1 MLYAVIDIGSTTIR
15 MAIYEILDNKL
26 NLIHKRKYTVGLASY
41 VKDNVMEQAGI
52 DKACEILNSFKSFL
66 TSFNIE
72 NVSAFTTAALRNAQ
86 NSKEAVAE
94 IIARTGIDLHII
106 SGDEEA
112 TYDFIAA
119 THELDYHDGFI
130 IDIGGAST
138 ELIRFAD
145 NKIIQKTSLP
155 IGSLALHTKYATD
168 FLPSEEEIAQMI
180 KEVHAIMGPNG
191 IGKSTICKTIMGD
204 PNYIVTSGSIFYNDT
219 DLLKL
224 NVSERARLG
233 IYLLNQSP
241 IEIPGVSNAEMLRL
255 RLNENNPNP
264 ISIFDFN
271 KKMTSICEKLD
282 IPKSF
287 IHRGINEGMSGGE
300 RKKNELLHLW
310 MLEPSLI
317 ILDELDSGLDID
329 SLKTVTNSLNEYL
342 ETHPKASIL
351 LVTHHEPLLTMLNAS
366 HIHIMK
372 DGHIIK
378 SGDLFLAKEIE
389 NQGYKNI

>member
-1 MLYAVIDIGSTTIR
+1 MLTIKNLSVSVGEK
-15 MAIYEILDNKL
+15 EILKDF
-26 NLIHKRKYTVGLASY
+26 NLTI
-41 VKDNVMEQAGI
+41 NE
-52 DKACEILNSFKSFL
+52 
-66 TSFNIE
+66 
-72 NVSAFTTAALRNAQ
+72 
-86 NSKEAVAE
+86 
-94 IIARTGIDLHII
+94 
-106 SGDEEA
+106 
-112 TYDFIAA
+112 
-119 THELDYHDGFI
+119 
-130 IDIGGAST
+130 
-138 ELIRFAD
+138 
-145 NKIIQKTSLP
+145 
-155 IGSLALHTKYATD
+155 
-168 FLPSEEEIAQMI
+168 

-204 PNYIVTSGSIFYNDT
+204 PNYIVTSGSIIYNDT

-255 RLNENNPNP
+255 RLNENNPTP

-351 LVTHHEPLLTMLNAS
+351 LVTHHEPLLNMLNAS
-366 HIHIMK
+366 NIHIMK

-378 SGDLFLAKEIE
+378 SGDLSLAKEIE

>member
-1 MLYAVIDIGSTTIR
+1 MLTIKNLNVSVGEK
-15 MAIYEILDNKL
+15 EILKDF
-26 NLIHKRKYTVGLASY
+26 NLTI
-41 VKDNVMEQAGI
+41 NE
-52 DKACEILNSFKSFL
+52 
-66 TSFNIE
+66 
-72 NVSAFTTAALRNAQ
+72 
-86 NSKEAVAE
+86 
-94 IIARTGIDLHII
+94 
-106 SGDEEA
+106 
-112 TYDFIAA
+112 
-119 THELDYHDGFI
+119 
-130 IDIGGAST
+130 
-138 ELIRFAD
+138 
-145 NKIIQKTSLP
+145 
-155 IGSLALHTKYATD
+155 
-168 FLPSEEEIAQMI
+168 

-204 PNYIVTSGSIFYNDT
+204 PNYIVTGGSINYNDT

-255 RLNENNPNP
+255 RLNENNLTP

-317 ILDELDSGLDID
+317 FLDELDSGLDID

-342 ETHPKASIL
+342 ETHPEASIL

-366 HIHIMK
+366 NIHIMK

-378 SGDLFLAKEIE
+378 SGDLSLAKEIE

>member
-1 MLYAVIDIGSTTIR
+1 MLTIKNLNVSVGEK
-15 MAIYEILDNKL
+15 EILKDF
-26 NLIHKRKYTVGLASY
+26 NLTI
-41 VKDNVMEQAGI
+41 NE
-52 DKACEILNSFKSFL
+52 
-66 TSFNIE
+66 
-72 NVSAFTTAALRNAQ
+72 
-86 NSKEAVAE
+86 
-94 IIARTGIDLHII
+94 
-106 SGDEEA
+106 
-112 TYDFIAA
+112 
-119 THELDYHDGFI
+119 
-130 IDIGGAST
+130 
-138 ELIRFAD
+138 
-145 NKIIQKTSLP
+145 
-155 IGSLALHTKYATD
+155 
-168 FLPSEEEIAQMI
+168 

-204 PNYIVTSGSIFYNDT
+204 PNYIVTSGSIIYNDT

-233 IYLLNQSP
+233 IYLLNQNP

-351 LVTHHEPLLTMLNAS
+351 LVTHHEPLLNMLNAS
-366 HIHIMK
+366 NIHIMK

-378 SGDLFLAKEIE
+378 SGDLSLAKEIE

>member
-1 MLYAVIDIGSTTIR
+1 MLTIKNLSVSVGEK
-15 MAIYEILDNKL
+15 EILKDF
-26 NLIHKRKYTVGLASY
+26 NLTI
-41 VKDNVMEQAGI
+41 NE
-52 DKACEILNSFKSFL
+52 
-66 TSFNIE
+66 
-72 NVSAFTTAALRNAQ
+72 
-86 NSKEAVAE
+86 
-94 IIARTGIDLHII
+94 
-106 SGDEEA
+106 
-112 TYDFIAA
+112 
-119 THELDYHDGFI
+119 
-130 IDIGGAST
+130 
-138 ELIRFAD
+138 
-145 NKIIQKTSLP
+145 
-155 IGSLALHTKYATD
+155 
-168 FLPSEEEIAQMI
+168 

-204 PNYIVTSGSIFYNDT
+204 PNYIVTSGSIIYNDT

-255 RLNENNPNP
+255 RLNENNPTP

-342 ETHPKASIL
+342 ENHPKASIL
-351 LVTHHEPLLTMLNAS
+351 LVTHHEPLLNMLNAS
-366 HIHIMK
+366 NIHIMK

-378 SGDLFLAKEIE
+378 SGDLSLAKEIE

>member
-1 MLYAVIDIGSTTIR
+1 MLTIKDLSVSVGEK
-15 MAIYEILDNKL
+15 EILKDF
-26 NLIHKRKYTVGLASY
+26 NLTI
-41 VKDNVMEQAGI
+41 NE
-52 DKACEILNSFKSFL
+52 
-66 TSFNIE
+66 
-72 NVSAFTTAALRNAQ
+72 
-86 NSKEAVAE
+86 
-94 IIARTGIDLHII
+94 
-106 SGDEEA
+106 
-112 TYDFIAA
+112 
-119 THELDYHDGFI
+119 
-130 IDIGGAST
+130 
-138 ELIRFAD
+138 
-145 NKIIQKTSLP
+145 
-155 IGSLALHTKYATD
+155 
-168 FLPSEEEIAQMI
+168 

-204 PNYIVTSGSIFYNDT
+204 PNYIVTSGSIIYNDT

-255 RLNENNPNP
+255 RLNENNPTP

-351 LVTHHEPLLTMLNAS
+351 LVTHHEPLLNMLNAS
-366 HIHIMK
+366 NIHIMK

-378 SGDLFLAKEIE
+378 SGDLSLAKEIE

>member
-1 MLYAVIDIGSTTIR
+1 MLTIKNLSVSVGEK
-15 MAIYEILDNKL
+15 EILKDF
-26 NLIHKRKYTVGLASY
+26 NLTI
-41 VKDNVMEQAGI
+41 NE
-52 DKACEILNSFKSFL
+52 
-66 TSFNIE
+66 
-72 NVSAFTTAALRNAQ
+72 
-86 NSKEAVAE
+86 
-94 IIARTGIDLHII
+94 
-106 SGDEEA
+106 
-112 TYDFIAA
+112 
-119 THELDYHDGFI
+119 
-130 IDIGGAST
+130 
-138 ELIRFAD
+138 
-145 NKIIQKTSLP
+145 
-155 IGSLALHTKYATD
+155 
-168 FLPSEEEIAQMI
+168 

-255 RLNENNPNP
+255 RLNENNPTP

-271 KKMTSICEKLD
+271 KKITSICEKLD

-351 LVTHHEPLLTMLNAS
+351 LVTHHEPLLNMLNAS
-366 HIHIMK
+366 NIHIMK

-378 SGDLFLAKEIE
+378 SGDLSLAKEIE

>member
-1 MLYAVIDIGSTTIR
+1 MLTIKNLSVSVGEK
-15 MAIYEILDNKL
+15 EILKDF
-26 NLIHKRKYTVGLASY
+26 NLTV
-41 VKDNVMEQAGI
+41 NE
-52 DKACEILNSFKSFL
+52 
-66 TSFNIE
+66 
-72 NVSAFTTAALRNAQ
+72 
-86 NSKEAVAE
+86 
-94 IIARTGIDLHII
+94 
-106 SGDEEA
+106 
-112 TYDFIAA
+112 
-119 THELDYHDGFI
+119 
-130 IDIGGAST
+130 
-138 ELIRFAD
+138 
-145 NKIIQKTSLP
+145 
-155 IGSLALHTKYATD
+155 
-168 FLPSEEEIAQMI
+168 

-351 LVTHHEPLLTMLNAS
+351 LVTHHEPLLNMLNAS
-366 HIHIMK
+366 NIHIMK

-378 SGDLFLAKEIE
+378 SGDLSLAKEIE

>member
-1 MLYAVIDIGSTTIR
+1 MLTIKNLSVSVGEK
-15 MAIYEILDNKL
+15 EILKDF
-26 NLIHKRKYTVGLASY
+26 NLTI
-41 VKDNVMEQAGI
+41 NE
-52 DKACEILNSFKSFL
+52 
-66 TSFNIE
+66 
-72 NVSAFTTAALRNAQ
+72 
-86 NSKEAVAE
+86 
-94 IIARTGIDLHII
+94 
-106 SGDEEA
+106 
-112 TYDFIAA
+112 
-119 THELDYHDGFI
+119 
-130 IDIGGAST
+130 
-138 ELIRFAD
+138 
-145 NKIIQKTSLP
+145 
-155 IGSLALHTKYATD
+155 
-168 FLPSEEEIAQMI
+168 

-204 PNYIVTSGSIFYNDT
+204 PNYIVTSGSIIYNDT

-255 RLNENNPNP
+255 RLNENNPTP

-372 DGHIIK
+372 DGRIIK
-378 SGDLFLAKEIE
+378 SGDLSLAKEIE

>member
-1 MLYAVIDIGSTTIR
+1 MLTIKNLSVSVGEK
-15 MAIYEILDNKL
+15 EILKDF
-26 NLIHKRKYTVGLASY
+26 NLTI
-41 VKDNVMEQAGI
+41 NE
-52 DKACEILNSFKSFL
+52 
-66 TSFNIE
+66 
-72 NVSAFTTAALRNAQ
+72 
-86 NSKEAVAE
+86 
-94 IIARTGIDLHII
+94 
-106 SGDEEA
+106 
-112 TYDFIAA
+112 
-119 THELDYHDGFI
+119 
-130 IDIGGAST
+130 
-138 ELIRFAD
+138 
-145 NKIIQKTSLP
+145 
-155 IGSLALHTKYATD
+155 
-168 FLPSEEEIAQMI
+168 

-204 PNYIVTSGSIFYNDT
+204 PNYIVTSGSIIYNDT

-255 RLNENNPNP
+255 RLNENNPTP

-310 MLEPSLI
+310 MLEPCLI

-342 ETHPKASIL
+342 ETHSKASIL
-351 LVTHHEPLLTMLNAS
+351 LVTHHEPLLNMLNAS
-366 HIHIMK
+366 NIHIMK

-378 SGDLFLAKEIE
+378 SGDLSLAKEIE

>member
-1 MLYAVIDIGSTTIR
+1 MLTIKNLSVSVGEK
-15 MAIYEILDNKL
+15 EILKDF
-26 NLIHKRKYTVGLASY
+26 NLTI
-41 VKDNVMEQAGI
+41 N
-52 DKACEILNSFKSFL
+52 
-66 TSFNIE
+66 E
-72 NVSAFTTAALRNAQ
+72 N
-86 NSKEAVAE
+86 
-94 IIARTGIDLHII
+94 
-106 SGDEEA
+106 
-112 TYDFIAA
+112 
-119 THELDYHDGFI
+119 
-130 IDIGGAST
+130 
-138 ELIRFAD
+138 
-145 NKIIQKTSLP
+145 
-155 IGSLALHTKYATD
+155 
-168 FLPSEEEIAQMI
+168 
-180 KEVHAIMGPNG
+180 EVHAIMGPNG

-204 PNYIVTSGSIFYNDT
+204 PNYIVTSGSIIYNDT

-351 LVTHHEPLLTMLNAS
+351 LVTHHEPLLNMLNAS
-366 HIHIMK
+366 NIHIMK

-378 SGDLFLAKEIE
+378 SGDLSLAKEIE

>member
-1 MLYAVIDIGSTTIR
+1 MLTIKNLSVSVGEK
-15 MAIYEILDNKL
+15 EILKDF
-26 NLIHKRKYTVGLASY
+26 NL
-41 VKDNVMEQAGI
+41 
-52 DKACEILNSFKSFL
+52 
-66 TSFNIE
+66 
-72 NVSAFTTAALRNAQ
+72 
-86 NSKEAVAE
+86 AVNE
-94 IIARTGIDLHII
+94 
-106 SGDEEA
+106 
-112 TYDFIAA
+112 
-119 THELDYHDGFI
+119 
-130 IDIGGAST
+130 
-138 ELIRFAD
+138 
-145 NKIIQKTSLP
+145 
-155 IGSLALHTKYATD
+155 
-168 FLPSEEEIAQMI
+168 

-255 RLNENNPNP
+255 RLNENNPTP

-351 LVTHHEPLLTMLNAS
+351 LVTHHEPLLNMLNAS
-366 HIHIMK
+366 NIHIMK

-378 SGDLFLAKEIE
+378 SGDLSLAKEIE